1 VDPVTHFLLR
11 LALLPSVFDS
21 EFFEM
26 RSPSMTPPCGKAA
39 NKQQAMAGAKRQVMD
54 TVVEF
59 DERIDPRIRIM
70 AVAQDSETGV

>member
-1 VDPVTHFLLR
+1 MKTRTYSVTAQIVSGINDATVWEDR
-11 LALLPSVFDS
+11 LA
-21 EFFEM
+21 
-26 RSPSMTPPCGKAA
+26 GKAA

-70 AVAQDSETGV
+70 AVAQDQETRV